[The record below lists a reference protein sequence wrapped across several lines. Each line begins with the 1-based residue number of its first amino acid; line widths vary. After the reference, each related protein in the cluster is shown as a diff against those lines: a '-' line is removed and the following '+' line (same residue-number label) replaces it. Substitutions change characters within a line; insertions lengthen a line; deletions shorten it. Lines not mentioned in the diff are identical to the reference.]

1 MPEEIKIPAR
11 LQRAAAFDVRMD
23 AEGEG
28 DANRVALSFSSEE
41 PVARWFGFE
50 VLGHAPGEADLRW
63 FNSGRAPLLSDHRNA
78 IGAVLGVVESA
89 TLEGGKGRAVVRFG
103 DHAEAQDALAKVRA
117 GLLGNI
123 SVGYSVERFRRDGE
137 MDGEDVLRATR
148 WTPREVSLVAA
159 PADTSVGVGRSAA
172 QDDAVSIT
180 IEEGDM
186 PKDDDHRAA
195 APAAP
200 ATAPANPQ
208 PAPAAYRGGER
219 QPEAERPNVEE
230 MLAQARKAERE
241 RCAEIERI
249 GAAHGI
255 PAEARE
261 RAKADGMDV
270 AAFRGVVLDHLG
282 DAAPARMNAASAI
295 GLSQREAQGFSF
307 VRALHAMA
315 NPEDRAAQQAA
326 AFEHEVSAA
335 TKAAEPKRSFKGMAI
350 PADVLEPGHVYGQR
364 DAVAGTPSAGGNLVA
379 TELQAGSFIELLRAR
394 SVLARL
400 GSTRLEGLQGNVA
413 IPRQSGGGTAYWVGE
428 NTAPT
433 ATAFTVDQVPLTPH
447 TVAGWTNYSRR
458 LLLQSSLSVE
468 ALIRTDLARV
478 LALAIDK
485 TALEGDAD
493 ADAPDGIADTAGIN
507 GVDFAAAGAPTWAE
521 VVQCWSEIAIDD
533 ADTGVLGYAMNPAM
547 AGYLMSTPKVAGD
560 SAMIMAERNTLAGW
574 RAELTT
580 QAAAAKL
587 WFGNWA
593 DLVQGFWSGL
603 DLMADPYSLS
613 TSGAVRVTA
622 FQDTDNGVRH
632 AASFCMG
639 VHVP

>member
-1 MPEEIKIPAR
+1 MRTVTLPAR
-11 LQRAAAFDVRMD
+11 LHRAAEVD
-23 AEGEG
+23 APPSPADG
-28 DANRVALSFSSEE
+28 DDRRISLSFSSEE
-41 PVARWFGFE
+41 PVWRWFGLE
-50 VLGHAPGEADLRW
+50 VLGHQPGEADLAW
-63 FNSGRAPLLSDHRNA
+63 ANSGRAPLLADHRNA

-89 TLEGGKGRAVVRFG
+89 VIEGGKGRAVVRLG
-103 DHAEAQDALAKVRA
+103 EHADAQDALAKLRA

-123 SVGYSVERFRRDGE
+123 SVGYSVEELMWAGERDGV
-137 MDGEDVLRATR
+137 DVYRATR
-148 WTPREVSLVAA
+148 WTPREISLVAA
-159 PADTSVGVGRSAA
+159 PADTSVGVGRAGPASADHGA
-172 QDDAVSIT
+172 TVT
-180 IEEGDM
+180 IIVKEGQMAD
-186 PKDDDHRAA
+186 PTTDTRA
-195 APAAP
+195 APAAQPTATP
-200 ATAPANPQ
+200 AQ
-208 PAPAAYRGGER
+208 PGRSDG
-219 QPEAERPNVEE
+219 QSVEA
-230 MLAQARKAERE
+230 MLAAARTAERE
-241 RCAEIERI
+241 RCAEIDRI
-249 GAAHGI
+249 GAAHNI
-255 PAEARE
+255 PVAVRDK
-261 RAKADGMDV
+261 AKQDGMDLPT
-270 AAFRGVVLDHLG
+270 FRGIVLDHYG
-282 DAAPARMNAASAI
+282 EDAPRRMNAASAI
-295 GLSQREAQGFSF
+295 GLTQREANRFSF

-315 NPEDRAAQQAA
+315 NPEDRGAQSAA
-326 AFEHEVSAA
+326 AFEREVSDAA
-335 TKAAEPKRSFKGMAI
+335 KAADPKRSFKGMAV

-364 DAVAGTPSAGGNLVA
+364 NQVAGTPSAGGALVA

-400 GSTRLEGLQGNVA
+400 GSTRLEGLSGNVA

-428 NTAPT
+428 NVAPT

-485 TALEGDAD
+485 TALEGDAG

-507 GVDFAAAGAPTWAE
+507 GVDFATAGKPLWAE
-521 VVQCWSEIAIDD
+521 VVDCWAQIAIDN
-533 ADTGVLGYAMNPAM
+533 ADEGSLGYVLNPAM
-547 AGYLMSTPKVAGD
+547 AGYLMSTPRVSGD
-560 SAMIMAERNTLAGW
+560 SAMMMLERNSLAGW
-574 RAELTT
+574 RAEIST